1 MGQTC
6 SDSMMHDLSNSKE
19 CSDAVTYAYSFN
31 SNANYKTS
39 GSWDNLYKGCV
50 IYANGNMY
58 FNSHSTG
65 MKSHD
70 TRSICKGGNRQF
82 GTNIPLELFIIIEC
96 ILAIKCR
103 NHLTHVSY
111 KSYLYFAAPC
121 STDNPCYNGG
131 TCKAGICHC
140 TSDCTGTRCQHGKNF
155 DICT

>member
-39 GSWDNLYKGCV
+39 GSWDNFYKGCV

-70 TRSICKGGNRQF
+70 TRSICKGGDRQF

-96 ILAIKCR
+96 ILAIK
-103 NHLTHVSY
+103 N
-111 KSYLYFAAPC
+111 
-121 STDNPCYNGG
+121 
-131 TCKAGICHC
+131 
-140 TSDCTGTRCQHGKNF
+140 
-155 DICT
+155 